1 MRLWRILF
9 VNAISESSYELNRI
23 HLTNLFDTI
32 IYEEHFNINIGRG
45 FKTLVAI

>member
-1 MRLWRILF
+1 M
-9 VNAISESSYELNRI
+9 NGISESSYEERVNSIL
-23 HLTNLFDTI
+23 LTNLFDTI

>member
-1 MRLWRILF
+1 M
-9 VNAISESSYELNRI
+9 NGISESSYESIERVNKS
-23 HLTNLFDTI
+23 HLTNLFDII

>member
-1 MRLWRILF
+1 M
-9 VNAISESSYELNRI
+9 I
-23 HLTNLFDTI
+23 HSTNLFDTL

>member
-1 MRLWRILF
+1 MSILNSLEW
-9 VNAISESSYELNRI
+9 VNRI